1 MVLDAEGGCLCCA
14 IRYRVSGRPYHLTH
28 CHCTLCRRSAGA
40 PLVTWFSV
48 ESGAFQITRGE
59 PMRYRSS
66 PAAVRSFCTRCGTQL
81 TFQRDDTLG
90 EVDITVCSLDDPEL
104 LTPEDHT
111 YTRSR
116 LRWVVF
122 SDGLPEHLTARD
134 AGGQPD

>member
-1 MVLDAEGGCLCCA
+1 
-14 IRYRVSGRPYHLTH
+14 
-28 CHCTLCRRSAGA
+28 
-40 PLVTWFSV
+40 
-48 ESGAFQITRGE
+48 
-59 PMRYRSS
+59 
-66 PAAVRSFCTRCGTQL
+66 
-81 TFQRDDTLG
+81 
-90 EVDITVCSLDDPEL
+90 